1 MTPQGSFCWT
11 VFQFIS
17 AGDDFGARAKDYEF
31 NLIHM
36 YLKIDKIKIQLFHFI
51 VKTYYMNSRNMG
63 STWNGQN
70 WSLEGRPKATST
82 ISIAGV
88 ALPTD
93 VTVPRAVLNLNKSPH
108 PKQRIPYI
116 DNIFCNYLFI
126 IFLFFTYV
134 KILCTWHKQRSPEEP
149 KNDDG
154 DKTYK
159 NAYFMEC
166 HRS

>member
-1 MTPQGSFCWT
+1 
-11 VFQFIS
+11 
-17 AGDDFGARAKDYEF
+17 
-31 NLIHM
+31 M
-36 YLKIDKIKIQLFHFI
+36 YLKIDKIKVQL
-51 VKTYYMNSRNMG
+51 KTYYINSRNMG

-108 PKQRIPYI
+108 PKQRVPYI

-126 IFLFFTYV
+126 IKSLFIFHICQNIVY
-134 KILCTWHKQRSPEEP
+134 L
-149 KNDDG
+149 
-154 DKTYK
+154 
-159 NAYFMEC
+159 A
-166 HRS
+166 

>member
-1 MTPQGSFCWT
+1 
-11 VFQFIS
+11 
-17 AGDDFGARAKDYEF
+17 
-31 NLIHM
+31 
-36 YLKIDKIKIQLFHFI
+36 
-51 VKTYYMNSRNMG
+51 MG

-126 IFLFFTYV
+126 IGIFLQNPFLFFTYV

-149 KNDDG
+149 KNNDG

-159 NAYFMEC
+159 NAYFMER
-166 HRS
+166 HRTQRLMSFFHDLFYQPFFFIIWNFFFKRLISICLFYISHC